1 MTVNALR
8 HGPQATALERC
19 AWPGCFEGLTGRIRV
34 VGRRVPLSLILN
46 QHYFSHT
53 LRIRNRFLRVQLHT
67 HHRRITS

>member
-1 MTVNALR
+1 MHYATDRRRQPLNAV
-8 HGPQATALERC
+8 
-19 AWPGCFEGLTGRIRV
+19 PGQGVFEGLTGRIRV